1 MPQLQLGDEEYR
13 IVGDGGE
20 EGETVLYG
28 ETATLD
34 AGDVHLTA
42 IVDFEEGAGE
52 DDPVVG
58 LLPGGAKM
66 IETLTGEVVE
76 CEEVETEFV
85 YPTEAEAA
93 VGGGI
98 PIESDDSEDDD
109 EDEFDDDLDGEESE
123 DDDDDLDDDS
133 DDSEDGEE
141 DTVDEE
147 LEAYAR
153 H

>member
-1 MPQLQLGDEEYR
+1 MPQLQLGEEEYR

-109 EDEFDDDLDGEESE
+109 
-123 DDDDDLDDDS
+123 DLDDDS